1 MSGDCAGRNTLAATW
16 LGDVE
21 LSPHA
26 ILRGLYDQ
34 PRLTW
39 EDKRTIGGRLVYRPA
54 VAIRGRALTLDLLEG
69 HATVGQLLAVQ
80 ALVDAGEPV
89 TLRHHAWTGA
99 VRVDAI
105 ESAGLPI
112 DYADYKADDWASAEI
127 RLTEL

>member
-1 MSGDCAGRNTLAATW
+1 MSECEGRNTLAATF
-16 LGDVE
+16 LGDLE

-39 EDKRTIGGRLVYRPA
+39 EDKRTIGGRLLYRPA
-54 VAIRGRALTLDLLEG
+54 VAVRGRALTLDLLEG
-69 HATVGQLLAVQ
+69 HTTVGELLAVQ
-80 ALVDAGEPV
+80 ALIDAGQPV
-89 TLRHHAWTGA
+89 TLRHHAWSGT

-105 ESAGLPI
+105 ESTSLPI
-112 DYADYKADDWASAEI
+112 DYADYREDDWASAEI